1 MGPNSMI
8 HRSALDFGDL
18 VATAV
23 QLDNGVI
30 TILELSHLAAKEV
43 VSLSERQ
50 GHSPEKDPPTH
61 C

>member
-1 MGPNSMI
+1 MI

-18 VATAV
+18 VAIAV

-43 VSLSERQ
+43 VSLPERQ